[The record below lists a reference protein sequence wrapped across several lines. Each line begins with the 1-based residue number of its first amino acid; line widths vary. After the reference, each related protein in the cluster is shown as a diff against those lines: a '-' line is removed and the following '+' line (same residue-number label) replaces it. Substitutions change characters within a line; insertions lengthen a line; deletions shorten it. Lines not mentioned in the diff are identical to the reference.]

1 MKTYQNIV
9 AYGSIIAAG
18 LLGCDESPQ
27 KETSPEPPK
36 YFAAVPMFLESGM
49 ALTSGDFDGDGDL
62 DLIVGSLNYDKNHDH
77 LYDYSGKIYLYLN
90 DGKGNFTLKEPTK
103 K

>member
-1 MKTYQNIV
+1 MF

-18 LLGCDESPQ
+18 LLGCKENTQ
-27 KETSPEPPK
+27 KETPSESPK
-36 YFAAVPMFLESGM
+36 YFASVLMAYESGM

-62 DLIVGSLNYDKNHDH
+62 DFIVGAKYPDFK
-77 LYDYSGKIYLYLN
+77 GKANLYLYLN
-90 DGKGNFTLKEPTK
+90 DGKGNFSLKEPAK